1 MSLKK
6 MITLSMAGVLS
17 IATCSIYAGS
27 PETDSPA
34 CPPALLFAP
43 YIYLGAS
50 VGWAYSDW
58 RDFILGSG
66 GPSDVNIDTNGF
78 TYGGKLGY
86 QATDHV
92 GIEGGVFKLPDSDE
106 SAGSGADEI
115 NGKITSWFVYVAGT
129 IRIAVFDPNLHIMGK
144 LGGAYR
150 SLDHTGSFNEGVGQG
165 SYGTVMFGAGLDY
178 DLQAYNLPL
187 SVGVDYL
194 FVPATSARFLDFNF
208 RTDKDTAPAAQLAVA
223 DITYHFGI

>member
-1 MSLKK
+1 MSLTKI
-6 MITLSMAGVLS
+6 ITASVLS
-17 IATCSIYAGS
+17 LAACSVYAGG
-27 PETDSPA
+27 PENEFPGG
-34 CPPALLFAP
+34 PPALHFGP
-43 YIYLGAS
+43 FIYLGAS

-66 GPSDVNIDTNGF
+66 APGNVHIDTNGF

-92 GIEGGVFKLPDSDE
+92 GIEGGGFQLPDSDE

-115 NGKITSWFVYVAGT
+115 HGKITSWFVYVAGT
-129 IRIAVFDPNLHIMGK
+129 MRIAVFDPNLHIMGK

-150 SLDHTGSFNEGVGQG
+150 SIDHTGLLNEGVGQG
-165 SYGTVMFGAGLDY
+165 SYGTVMFGAGLNY

-187 SVGVDYL
+187 SVGVDYI
-194 FVPATSARFLDFNF
+194 FVPATSARFLDFDFN
-208 RTDKDTAPAAQLAVA
+208 TDKNTAPAAQLAVA